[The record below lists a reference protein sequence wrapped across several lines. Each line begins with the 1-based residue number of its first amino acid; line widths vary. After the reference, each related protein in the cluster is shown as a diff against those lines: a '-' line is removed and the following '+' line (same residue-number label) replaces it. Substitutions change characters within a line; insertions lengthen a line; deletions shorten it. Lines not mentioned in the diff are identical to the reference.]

1 MVNKIQIPSEVQ
13 NFLNS
18 NEFNHT
24 VEIGGGGFTKWE
36 YDVYTKG
43 RISIVPNTFNG
54 PLSYEVHLNY
64 LTDEWNGGPLFQG
77 SWNDVL
83 NFFNF

>member
-24 VEIGGGGFTKWE
+24 TEVGGNVTQWE